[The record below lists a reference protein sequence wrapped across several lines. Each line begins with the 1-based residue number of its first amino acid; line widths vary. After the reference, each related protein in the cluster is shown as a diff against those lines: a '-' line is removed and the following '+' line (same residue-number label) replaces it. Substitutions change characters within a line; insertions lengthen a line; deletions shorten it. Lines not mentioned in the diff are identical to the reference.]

1 MLKLNNMKIKNKL
14 RIMSATAL
22 IFMLIISVFGYIELR
37 KSNED
42 MTSMY
47 KDRLLEIKWLNENR
61 AQARAVEAD
70 IYYIMLHVDDKDK
83 QNEKMKD
90 IEERKQKFNDNLENY
105 KKTNLDKYEKDLLPI
120 LESNLQK
127 YREVREEAIKLVLEG
142 KQKEALDK
150 YKTIENIAN
159 DFHKNLTD
167 LAEYN
172 CKAADNLKVQNDNAY
187 KRTVM
192 LFLIIVSISILAGY
206 IITRII
212 TKNITYPLG
221 LAVNYL
227 GLIAGGDF
235 TMEVLSKYMNRKDEI
250 GAIAK
255 AIHNVQESLK
265 TLIGN
270 VINESNTIEN
280 VVESVNSNVTNLN
293 ENIEE
298 VSATTEELSASMEE
312 TAASAEEM
320 TATSQEIER
329 AVHSIA
335 EKSQEGAVQAGEI
348 RKRAYETK
356 ENVENAQKKAY
367 EIFINTKAGLEKA
380 IEESKVVEQIN
391 VLSNAIMQITEQTNL
406 LALNAAIEAARAGEA
421 GRGFSVV
428 AEEVRKLAEQSK
440 ETVNEIQNITSKV
453 TNAVKN
459 LSENSNK
466 LLGFMSTDVDKDYK
480 TMLEVANKYSE
491 DAKFVDSLVEDF
503 SSTSEELL
511 ASISDVLKT
520 IDGVAQ
526 AASEGAGGTTDIAN
540 KISEVNNKSNKVL
553 EEVIKTKESAE
564 KLKFEI
570 SKFKI

>member
-14 RIMSATAL
+14 RIITVISL
-22 IFMLIISVFGYIELR
+22 IFILLISAFGYIELS
-37 KSNED
+37 KANKD

-47 KDRLLEIKWLNENR
+47 KNNLLSVKWLNDNKN
-61 AQARAVEAD
+61 QARAVEAD

-105 KKTNLDKYEKDLLPI
+105 KKINLDKYEKELLSI
-120 LESNLQK
+120 LEINLQK
-127 YREVREEAIKLVLEG
+127 YREGRDDVLKLALEG
-142 KQKEALDK
+142 KQKEALDR

-159 DFHKNLTD
+159 DFQKNLTD

-172 CKAADNLKVQNDNAY
+172 AKDAENVNAQNY
-187 KRTVM
+187 KDYKKTSI
-192 LFLIIVSISILAGY
+192 LFLVIISISVLLGY
-206 IITRII
+206 IISTII
-212 TKNITYPLG
+212 TKNIAYPLG
-221 LAVNYL
+221 LAVNHL
-227 GLIAGGDF
+227 GLISGGDF
-235 TMEVLSKYMNRKDEI
+235 TMEVPSQFMNRKDEI

-255 AIHNVQESLK
+255 AIHNIQESFK

-270 VINESNTIEN
+270 IINESNNIEN
-280 VVESVNSNVTNLN
+280 VVESVNTNVTNLN

-348 RKRAYETK
+348 NKRAYETK

-367 EIFINTKAGLEKA
+367 NIFINTKEGLEKA

-440 ETVNEIQNITSKV
+440 DTVNEIQNITSKV

-459 LSENSNK
+459 LTENSNN
-466 LLGFMSTDVDKDYK
+466 LLNFMSTDVDKDYK

-491 DAKFVDSLVEDF
+491 DAKFVDSLVMDF

-511 ASISDVLKT
+511 TSISDVLKT

-540 KISEVNNKSNKVL
+540 KISEVNNKSNEVL